1 MSWDRMIRK
10 PACRLV
16 GGALGAS
23 FLIALPLMAAPTA
36 TDSVKTTITEVIR
49 VLEDQGLKQPDRTE
63 ERRRRLE
70 KVISDRFS
78 YDEMAKRS
86 LGAQWAKLSDG
97 ERQEFVELFRGLLT
111 RSYIGK
117 IEGYSGE
124 QIHYLTERLQEGY
137 AEVKTKL
144 ATGKTVIPLDYRLLN
159 KSGDWRVYDVVVDGI
174 SLVNNYRGQFAKVI
188 RSSSY
193 QDLVD
198 KLRNRS
204 EAFAAP
210 KTDDKAK

>member
-1 MSWDRMIRK
+1 MNWDMIRK

-70 KVISDRFS
+70 KIIGDRFS

-193 QDLVD
+193 QGLVD

-204 EAFAAP
+204 ETFAAP